1 MMRVL
6 VVNAGSSSLKL
17 ALLDADDTLLG
28 RAEIEG
34 WAGSDVREPLRAFIT
49 EHGPADVVAHRV
61 VHGGAQFVG
70 PVVVDQAVERA
81 LEALGALAPLHQQ
94 RGLDGV
100 RSAATVLPGAV
111 QVACFDTAFHAAMP
125 SEAATY
131 PLPPEWRQRWPIRRY
146 GFHGL
151 SHAYA
156 LRRAARLVA
165 GDAESLRVVS
175 CHLGSGASLCA
186 ARGGRSLDTTMGF
199 TPLDGLVMASRP
211 GAIDPGLVLW
221 LIGNTDGGLDEVN
234 RGLEE
239 RSGLVGLA
247 GGSGDMRDIV
257 TRRRRGDANAILAFD
272 VYLHRLAREIA
283 AMTAA
288 IGGLDV
294 LVFTGGVGEHSSEV
308 RTEVARRLDFLGVRI
323 DSASNE
329 AIGPVDRDISPPS
342 AAVRALVV
350 ESREDLEIA
359 RQTRSLLYG

>member
-1 MMRVL
+1 M
-6 VVNAGSSSLKL
+6 
-17 ALLDADDTLLG
+17 
-28 RAEIEG
+28 
-34 WAGSDVREPLRAFIT
+34 
-49 EHGPADVVAHRV
+49 
-61 VHGGAQFVG
+61 VHWGEQFVG

-81 LEALGALAPLHQQ
+81 LEALAALAPLHQQ
-94 RGLDGV
+94 RGLEGV
-100 RSAATVLPGAV
+100 RSAAAVLPHGV

-186 ARGGRSLDTTMGF
+186 ARGGRSRDTTMGF

-221 LIGNTDGGLDEVN
+221 LIRNTDGGLDEVN
-234 RGLEE
+234 LGLEE
-239 RSGLVGLA
+239 RSGLVGLT

-257 TRRRRGDANAILAFD
+257 TRRRQGDADAILAFD

-283 AMTAA
+283 AMTPA

-294 LVFTGGVGEHSSEV
+294 LVFAGGVGEHSSEV

-329 AIGPVDRDISPPS
+329 AIGPVDRDISPPGK
-342 AAVRALVV
+342 AVRTVVV

-359 RQTRSLLYG
+359 RQTRSLFRT